1 MVCKPKWRDSKR
13 GAAFILGALMISSAS
28 AGESGVFLGA
38 GASFGFESAAIASLR
53 GDQNNT
59 STVNGTTK
67 ALSTGAE
74 LLVGYKFFFTER
86 IGLRGYLSTDYSLV
100 FFGNKSSKLGVGNYM
115 YGNNLSKLSGLLD
128 MNLNVDVLFDIMSSD
143 AFSLGVFAGLAGGFH
158 LWHGGVMDEAN
169 GIKGEHV
176 DGTTHK
182 DGKTQSVFG
191 SVGLNLGLNI
201 GLGARHSFEFLS
213 KIPFLEDTVV
223 SYITNGQ
230 NNKPSYQSTLKV
242 TRPYSLALR
251 YIYSF

>member
-1 MVCKPKWRDSKR
+1 MFYKPKWRDSKK

-28 AGESGVFLGA
+28 AGESGVFLGLGA
-38 GASFGFESAAIASLR
+38 GFGFEGAAIASLR

-59 STVNGTTK
+59 NMVNGTTK
-67 ALSTGAE
+67 ALGAGAE

-100 FFGNKSSKLGVGNYM
+100 FFGNKSSSLGVTDYT
-115 YGNNLSKLSGLLD
+115 YGVRLSKLSGLLD
-128 MNLNVDVLFDIMSSD
+128 MNLNVDFLFDIMSSD
-143 AFSLGVFAGLAGGFH
+143 SFSLGIFAGLAGGFH

-169 GIKGEHV
+169 GIKGQA
-176 DGTTHK
+176 TPPTHK
-182 DGKTQSVFG
+182 DGKTQSIFG

-201 GLGARHSFEFLS
+201 GLGTHHSLEFLS

-223 SYITNGQ
+223 SYTTNGPA
-230 NNKPSYQSTLKV
+230 NSPSYQSALKL

-251 YIYSF
+251 YVYSF